1 MIAVFV
7 LMLSFLSTRGRVVFR
22 QLSRTQ
28 RLYAVKTGAATTSV
42 VEYPNFSFTL
52 KTKDARSK
60 ARTGEL
66 VTPHGKV
73 DTPNFVFCATKA
85 AMKTITPEQL
95 RAEGS
100 QFILSNTYH
109 LMLTP
114 GSDLVEKMGGLQK
127 FTAWRGPMLTDSGGY
142 QIFSMGFG
150 SVSSEIK
157 GKRDTVAMGWNQ
169 TLISIDEDGATFRS
183 YVDGTIHRLTP
194 ERSMEIQRQLG
205 ADLIVVLDEC
215 TPFNVDKA
223 YTEQSMHRSHRW
235 AQRSLDAFVK
245 THAGK
250 QALYG
255 IIQGG
260 VYEDLRDQS
269 AAFINSLPFFGTAIG
284 GSLGAD
290 KKSMHAIVAY
300 TRSRVRDDRPVHLLG
315 IGGVRDVFHGVR
327 QGIDTFDCVHP
338 TRLGRHGG
346 VLVTAAHWD
355 EQPWGEVAQTAMT
368 LAAGKKVETLLR
380 KELNRLVTASSR
392 LARLEAAG
400 ERDATVLLSKRKQKP
415 GKEDQDSSNESL
427 LLTKEQVEMRRA
439 LIEDKL
445 RQSILDP
452 CDAELGQLGLRGFP
466 SPTSAAVSNAASH
479 GPTVRE
485 HINVGKGQFRND
497 PRPID
502 SKCACYTCRNFSR
515 AYLHH
520 LFKARESLGG
530 TLCTIH
536 NVAFMNRLMADIRA
550 GIETGTLDEVERSY
564 VHPKLSDSVSGDSMG
579 IGS

>member
-1 MIAVFV
+1 
-7 LMLSFLSTRGRVVFR
+7 
-22 QLSRTQ
+22 
-28 RLYAVKTGAATTSV
+28 
-42 VEYPNFSFTL
+42 
-52 KTKDARSK
+52 
-60 ARTGEL
+60 
-66 VTPHGKV
+66 
-73 DTPNFVFCATKA
+73 
-85 AMKTITPEQL
+85 
-95 RAEGS
+95 
-100 QFILSNTYH
+100 
-109 LMLTP
+109 
-114 GSDLVEKMGGLQK
+114 
-127 FTAWRGPMLTDSGGY
+127 
-142 QIFSMGFG
+142 
-150 SVSSEIK
+150 
-157 GKRDTVAMGWNQ
+157 
-169 TLISIDEDGATFRS
+169 
-183 YVDGTIHRLTP
+183 
-194 ERSMEIQRQLG
+194 
-205 ADLIVVLDEC
+205 
-215 TPFNVDKA
+215 
-223 YTEQSMHRSHRW
+223 MHRSHRW

-346 VLVTAAHWD
+346 VLVMTAHWN

-392 LARLEAAG
+392 LDRLEASG
-400 ERDATVLLSKRKQKP
+400 EPFATVLLSKRKQKP
-415 GKEDQDSSNESL
+415 GRADQDGSSESMP
-427 LLTKEQVEMRRA
+427 LTKEQVESRRA

-445 RQSILDP
+445 RQGILDP
-452 CDAELGQLGLRGFP
+452 FDADLGQLGLRGLPPP
-466 SPTSAAVSNAASH
+466 SSSLSSTAVTHSNAAPP

-485 HINVGKGQFRND
+485 HINVSKGQFRND

-502 SKCACYTCRNFSR
+502 SKCGCYTCRNFSR

-536 NVAFMNRLMADIRA
+536 NVAFMNKLMADIRA
-550 GIETGTLDEVERSY
+550 GIETGTLDEVEKSY
-564 VHPKLSDSVSGDSMG
+564 VHSKLSASVSGDSMG
-579 IGS
+579 IGT